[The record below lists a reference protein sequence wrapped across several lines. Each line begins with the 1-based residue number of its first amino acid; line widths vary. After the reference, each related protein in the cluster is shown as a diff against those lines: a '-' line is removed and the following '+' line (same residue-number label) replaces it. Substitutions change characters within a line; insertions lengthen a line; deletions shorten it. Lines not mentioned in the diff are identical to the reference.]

1 MILGLTGG
9 IATGKSTVSD
19 IFRNEGIPVIDADI
33 AAREAVEPGE
43 KAYQDIINHFG
54 LSILNE
60 DGTINREK
68 LGEIVFNNEK
78 ERKVLNG
85 IVHPAVRQK
94 MKKEAEC
101 CKKDGHSLVV
111 MDIPL
116 LIESDLFHMV
126 DDVLVVYVNET
137 IQLERLMERNSYS
150 EEEAL
155 KRINAQLSIEK
166 KRSYAS
172 YVIDNSGS
180 REETQQQV
188 KRLLKKF
195 ENN

>member
-68 LGEIVFNNEK
+68 LGRIVFNNEK

-101 CKKDGHSLVV
+101 CKENGHSLVV

-126 DDVLVVYVNET
+126 DDVLVVYVPEN

-150 EEEAL
+150 KEEAL
-155 KRINAQLSIEK
+155 KRINAQLPIEK

-180 REETQQQV
+180 REETRQQV

-195 ENN
+195 RNN